1 MDLKRLK
8 LEVKESKYH
17 HILNLYLSNKDLEVQ
32 LSKQQINCNHLTAIN
47 NELVE
52 NSAILLKSFTSG
64 CDVLHQLYDRLE
76 ETQKLT
82 PDIQTVYERLERKM
96 RFTESETAGSVQETE
111 LDALLAEQQ
120 TQPDPTSLTSSARK
134 RTRDRRQTHT
144 LSDSEFV
151 LHLGID
157 SCEDSDSDMDAGDTT
172 HVFKK
177 PCNLNVTQVI
187 PNPTNQHK
195 ALTATVTKS
204 RPISH
209 RMVSDMISDQSVC
222 GSADKEKLKQALF
235 KSTKFSTQELK
246 RTCAAAIQKENLK
259 TFSNGCVRK
268 SPRALIAKTLAGAT
282 ATMRKPISRLVGTV
296 NAAGKETPVVKI
308 NRAASFRIKK

>member
-1 MDLKRLK
+1 MNSRTQNYTDELPQWRSKLEAACMDLKRLK

-52 NSAILLKSFTSG
+52 NSGILLKSFTNG

-96 RFTESETAGSVQETE
+96 RFTESETAASVQDTE
-111 LDALLAEQQ
+111 LDELLAQQ
-120 TQPDPTSLTSSARK
+120 QQMQPEPTTLTRSAKK
-134 RTRDRRQTHT
+134 RARDRRHTHT

-157 SCEDSDSDMDAGDTT
+157 SCEDSDSDTDATNDTP

-177 PCNLNVTQVI
+177 PCNLNITQVI
-187 PNPTNQHK
+187 SNPTSQHK
-195 ALTATVTKS
+195 ALTSTVTKS
-204 RPISH
+204 RPVSH

-222 GSADKEKLKQALF
+222 GSADKEKLKQGECL
-235 KSTKFSTQELK
+235 TE
-246 RTCAAAIQKENLK
+246 CNI
-259 TFSNGCVRK
+259 
-268 SPRALIAKTLAGAT
+268 
-282 ATMRKPISRLVGTV
+282 LV
-296 NAAGKETPVVKI
+296 NFI
-308 NRAASFRIKK
+308 